1 MKIMRYNRRFLWFL
15 LGAIAFI
22 FSSCDEL
29 ADALREEKESG
40 QDPLRSIGIDCSG
53 LVVMSY
59 KYAITDTKYGL
70 MEADMSSAYMESHAS
85 KKTTSPMKG
94 DLIFM
99 GERNTSRITHVA
111 IFEKIEN
118 GMVWFI
124 DSTEYDSDG
133 DGIVDISGVSRRSYP
148 VCEKKIKSYG
158 TMKLRY

>member
-1 MKIMRYNRRFLWFL
+1 MKIMRHNRRFLWFL

-29 ADALREEKESG
+29 AELYENADTYYKYGG
-40 QDPLRSIGIDCSG
+40 QDPLRSIGIDSSG

-99 GERNTSRITHVA
+99 GERNTSRITHVMWTPA
-111 IFEKIEN
+111 LGRKFRK
-118 GMVWFI
+118 
-124 DSTEYDSDG
+124 
-133 DGIVDISGVSRRSYP
+133 
-148 VCEKKIKSYG
+148 
-158 TMKLRY
+158 